1 MGGERE
7 AIDGSPPHP
16 QGVATCNNWTSRLE
30 KMELTSQAVV
40 ATSIVF
46 IGHITRLAAAC
57 GIHYL
62 RY

>member
-1 MGGERE
+1 
-7 AIDGSPPHP
+7 
-16 QGVATCNNWTSRLE
+16 
-30 KMELTSQAVV
+30 MELTSQAVV

-57 GIHYL
+57 GIQYL